1 MHASRKGLSNHRH
14 AEGRK
19 GRLRRPTYMMKR
31 KGIVL
36 CLVLAVFMLLAGFA
50 AAETTDPIVASM
62 ELTPSKITGPGEV
75 TVTITISNS
84 SDKDLQDPV
93 VLYDPAAQIVA
104 DFGTN
109 GSAMLKAGETRTWTG
124 KYDVNQRTLDN
135 GFVVYYVKYTLY
147 NESGKAV
154 EQSQSI
160 RQKISLQTA
169 ESDIEVKRTISPT
182 IARKDQ
188 EIVVRYDISNTG
200 TIALLNVGIQENK
213 DIYSKK
219 QTIPRLEPGQTAEIK
234 YPVKMGTKDLTSGAT
249 ITYTPENQSKEQTYK
264 VKEQTIRFGEPELSA
279 ALASSAKGVVEN
291 GTITLTLTLKN
302 TGSVDYSDI
311 RVSDAALG
319 DVFTNQELKAGKT
332 LELTKEV
339 TVPETTDYQFIINA
353 TDATGTET
361 SISTDPL
368 TITAVNPED
377 ALNLEV
383 IATPDRTEV
392 FEQPGQV
399 RFTVSITNV
408 SKVDAAD
415 VTVSHGDTELYT
427 FTSIKAGETRTMSRD
442 FALSMAGKY
451 RFTVTAKDP
460 LDSVMSFQSNETQ
473 IAFSVPTPA
482 PATPTPAPEPTPEP
496 TFAKATIPPITDRSV
511 GTVPKVIQYVLAP
524 VLILSGVALLA
535 AVALL
540 IIATKRR
547 HDQKKASE
555 AAVDQLERA
564 ERRDYITP
572 AEEAEVEEQEAEP
585 VKAPAVNSS
594 ALDDAEEEYELP
606 HMKYARSARPVE
618 PADENTEY
626 AAEEEY
632 ADEEIYYEEPTAEEA
647 YYDDGYYA
655 GENEETLSWEE
666 TGDDLPVYGEEETF
680 EEEPEPEAAEPVRD
694 TRRSRRSRR
703 RGAKG

>member
-1 MHASRKGLSNHRH
+1 M
-14 AEGRK
+14 
-19 GRLRRPTYMMKR
+19 YMMKR

-50 AAETTDPIVASM
+50 AAETTDPIVTSM
-62 ELTPSKITGPGEV
+62 ELTPSKITGPGPV
-75 TVTITISNS
+75 TVTITVSNA

-147 NESGKAV
+147 NENGKAV

-160 RQKISLQTA
+160 RQKISQQTA
-169 ESDIEVKRTISPT
+169 ETDIDVKRTISPT
-182 IARKDQ
+182 VARKDQ

-279 ALASSAKGVVEN
+279 ALSSSAKGVVEN
-291 GTITLTLTLKN
+291 GTITLKLTLKN

-319 DVFTNQELKAGKT
+319 DVFTNQELKAGKS
-332 LELTKEV
+332 LELTKDV
-339 TVPETTDYQFIINA
+339 TVPATTDYQFIINA

-361 SISTDPL
+361 SISTDKL
-368 TITAVNPED
+368 TVTAVNPED

-399 RFTVSITNV
+399 RFTLNITNV
-408 SKVDAAD
+408 SKVDASE

-427 FTSIKAGETRTMSRD
+427 FSSIKAGETRTMSRD

-460 LDSVMSFQSNETQ
+460 LDSSMSFQSNETQ

-482 PATPTPAPEPTPEP
+482 PATPTPAPAPTPEP
-496 TFAKATIPPITDRSV
+496 TFAKATVPPITDRSI

-524 VLILSGVALLA
+524 ILILSGVALLA
-535 AVALL
+535 AVVLL
-540 IIATKRR
+540 VIATKRR

-572 AEEAEVEEQEAEP
+572 AEETEAEEKTTVEP
-585 VKAPAVNSS
+585 LKAPAVDSS

-606 HMKYARSARPVE
+606 HMKYARSARPAE
-618 PADENTEY
+618 PVADENAY
-626 AAEEEY
+626 ASEDNY
-632 ADEEIYYEEPTAEEA
+632 AQEEIYYEEPAAEEA
-647 YYDDGYYA
+647 YYDDSYYA
-655 GENEETLSWEE
+655 GENAKNLSWEE
-666 TGDDLPVYGEEETF
+666 TSEELPVYGEEEPAL
-680 EEEPEPEAAEPVRD
+680 EETVKEPAKS
-694 TRRSRRSRR
+694 RSRRSRS
-703 RGAKG
+703 RGARG

>member
-1 MHASRKGLSNHRH
+1 
-14 AEGRK
+14 
-19 GRLRRPTYMMKR
+19 MMKR
-31 KGIVL
+31 KGFVL
-36 CLVLAVFMLLAGFA
+36 CLVLAVLMLLAGFA
-50 AAETTDPIVASM
+50 VAETTDPIVTSM
-62 ELTPSKITGPGEV
+62 ELTPGKLTGPGPV

-124 KYDVNQRTLDN
+124 TYDVNQRTLDN

-160 RQKISLQTA
+160 RQKIGLQTA
-169 ESDIEVKRTISPT
+169 ETDIEVKRTISPT

-200 TIALLNVGIQENK
+200 TVALLNVGIQENK

-234 YPVKMGTKDLTSGAT
+234 YPVKMGSKDLTSSAT
-249 ITYTPENQSKEQTYK
+249 ITYTSESQTKEQTYK
-264 VKEQTIRFGEPELSA
+264 VEEQTIRFGEPELEAKLSA
-279 ALASSAKGVVEN
+279 SAKGVVQN
-291 GTITLTLTLKN
+291 GAITLTLTLKN

-311 RVSDAALG
+311 RVSDASLG
-319 DVFTNQELKAGKT
+319 DVFTNQELKAGKS

-339 TVPETTDYQFIINA
+339 TVPETTEYQFVINA

-361 SISTDPL
+361 SISTDAL
-368 TITAVNPED
+368 SITAVNPED

-392 FEQPGQV
+392 FEQPGNV
-399 RFTVSITNV
+399 RFTFTITNV
-408 SKVDAAD
+408 SKVDASE
-415 VTVSHGDTELYT
+415 VKVSHGETELYT
-427 FTSIKAGETRTMSRD
+427 FTGIPAGETRTMSRD

-451 RFTVTAKDP
+451 RFTVSAKDP
-460 LDSVMSFQSNETQ
+460 LESAMSFQSNEIQ

-482 PATPTPAPEPTPEP
+482 PATPTPAPDPTPEP
-496 TFAKATIPPITDRSV
+496 TFAAATIPPITDRSV
-511 GTVPKVIQYVLAP
+511 GTVPKFVQIVLAP
-524 VLILSGVALLA
+524 ILILSAVVLLA
-535 AVALL
+535 SVTLL
-540 IIATKRR
+540 VIATKRR

-572 AEEAEVEEQEAEP
+572 AEEAEEIAVHEAAPEVAP
-585 VKAPAVNSS
+585 VVNSS

-606 HMKYARSARPVE
+606 HMKYARSARPAE
-618 PADENTEY
+618 PVQEENLYDGEETTYPDEMQYYEDTADE
-626 AAEEEY
+626 AA
-632 ADEEIYYEEPTAEEA
+632 YE
-647 YYDDGYYA
+647 DGYYA
-655 GENEETLSWEE
+655 DNGEETLSWEE
-666 TGDDLPVYGEEETF
+666 TEENDEDLPVYGEEYST
-680 EEEPEPEAAEPVRD
+680 EEDGEPEAAAEEPAKGLFRS
-694 TRRSRRSRR
+694 RSRRSRS
-703 RGAKG
+703 KGMDA